1 MFGFRKR
8 REKKSLERIV
18 ENREGWFLDK
28 DFFKLMKIEQN
39 RYSRSGAP
47 LYYALFDISNSVN
60 KPTKISEN
68 DYLEFL
74 KQLIELISDN
84 TRDCDIKHLIN
95 RYRLGILL
103 IDPSVENTKHF
114 VERISLTLHQYFGSP
129 SNKIFNNIIRYV
141 NISVFPVSQ
150 GAYQDVIE
158 EIPMMQKSL
167 RFDPPV
173 EAIAESPAAKYV
185 EPHAK
190 NPVSL
195 KLYSERSGFF
205 VNWKFSTA
213 PFGSAA
219 LSVPNFWDMIQGK
232 PFRLDFHFWKR
243 AVDIF
248 GSLVGIILTLPVMAV
263 VALAIKATSK
273 GPVLFKQ
280 TRVGYL
286 GRTFTVLKFR
296 TMKTDGAVDIHK
308 AHQSKFINGEI
319 GKGNGKGNGNG
330 NGNGSLN
337 GKPLF
342 KVTDDPRITS
352 IGHFLRETS
361 LDELP
366 QFFNV
371 LRGDMSLVGPRPPIP
386 YEVEMYQAWHRRRIF
401 DAKPGLTGLWQVY
414 RTHDTTFNEMVRYDL
429 RYVKERCIW
438 MDIKIMLQTIYV
450 IFNKRFSG

>member
-1 MFGFRKR
+1 MFGFRKM
-8 REKKSLERIV
+8 REKKSLERLV

-39 RYSRSGAP
+39 RYGRSGAP
-47 LYYALFDISNSVN
+47 LYYALFDISNSIN
-60 KPTKISEN
+60 RPGKISDG
-68 DYLEFL
+68 DYQEFL
-74 KQLIELISDN
+74 MQLVDLISDN

-114 VERISLTLHQYFGSP
+114 VERISTTLHQYFGSP

-141 NISVFPVSQ
+141 TISVFPVSQ
-150 GAYQDVIE
+150 GTYQDVVE
-158 EIPMMQKSL
+158 EIPMLKKRLS
-167 RFDPPV
+167 FDQPVETVTEMPV
-173 EAIAESPAAKYV
+173 EAYAQPRAGR
-185 EPHAK
+185 
-190 NPVSL
+190 PVSL

-205 VNWKFSTA
+205 VNWKFAAA

-219 LSVPNFWDMIQGK
+219 LSVPNFWDIVPGK
-232 PFRLDFHFWKR
+232 PFRIDFHFWKR
-243 AVDIF
+243 MVDIL
-248 GSLVGIILTLPVMAV
+248 GSLLGIILTLPVMAI

-296 TMKTDGAVDIHK
+296 TMKTDGAVEIHK
-308 AHQSKFINGEI
+308 AHQAKFINGEVA
-319 GKGNGKGNGNG
+319 NGNG
-330 NGNGSLN
+330 VQN

-342 KVTDDPRITS
+342 KVTDDPRITP

-371 LRGDMSLVGPRPPIP
+371 LKGDMSLVGPRPPIP

-401 DAKPGLTGLWQVY
+401 DAKPGLTGLWQVC

-429 RYVKERCIW
+429 RYVKERSIW